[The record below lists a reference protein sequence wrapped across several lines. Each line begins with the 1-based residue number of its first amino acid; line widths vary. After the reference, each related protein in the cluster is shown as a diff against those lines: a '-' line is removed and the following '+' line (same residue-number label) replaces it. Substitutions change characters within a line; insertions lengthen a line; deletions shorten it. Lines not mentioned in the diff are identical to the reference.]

1 MKEKK
6 KEKERK
12 VEKGDDNVMR
22 VCYHHGQVGEG
33 LPDKTAPEQKLEI
46 TEKTTPL
53 SGERVFTGK
62 GHEARV

>member
-1 MKEKK
+1 
-6 KEKERK
+6 
-12 VEKGDDNVMR
+12 MR
-22 VCYHHGQVGEG
+22 MCYHHGQVREG